1 MTLTDTLN
9 SSMVTV
15 ASRAS
20 QELENHRVNHRVLM
34 RLQSAILKNKWI
46 TSDAKISNLSHL
58 SKPREDSSNIANGRF
73 LDTVDM
79 TAKYP
84 DDTQSANSLDYKL
97 AREKRTIYPSAS
109 RIPSSAIEL
118 RLMFITDNPPISP
131 SPIRFPID
139 FNDKI

>member
-1 MTLTDTLN
+1 MLYLYVN

-34 RLQSAILKNKWI
+34 RLQSTKLKNKWI

-58 SKPREDSSNIANGRF
+58 SKPREDRSNIANGRF

-97 AREKRTIYPSAS
+97 AREKHTIYPSAS
-109 RIPSSAIEL
+109 RIPSGAIEL
-118 RLMFITDNPPISP
+118 KLMFITDNPPTGP
-131 SPIRFPID
+131 GPIRFPID